1 MLRTA
6 AATRQRQRHETCAA
20 AVSVA
25 AADRANCLHRARRNK
40 EAGAAGR
47 HGTKQSK
54 AVHTHARVPS
64 FHGAAVQWSGRTCVR
79 HMPHSKIVGQK
90 QQREAPAGWTETSL
104 SSFRGKK
111 TRRICCGLTH
121 VRTSAF
127 FLLPIDPLAVVPL
140 CLIVEHS

>member
-25 AADRANCLHRARRNK
+25 AADRANCLHRVRRNK

-111 TRRICCGLTH
+111 RGAYAAGSHTYAHPL
-121 VRTSAF
+121 F